1 MGVND
6 PNRLRTLAPGNS
18 RLYER
23 YFLMVVGLACL
34 TMLVCFAWAYATAIT
49 LGDRVTSPWVQ
60 VTWACTCGLFAIFGL
75 AVGVLPGMTL
85 LTQPEQFQ
93 RMVGPQV
100 LRRRFDLRRWPR
112 LSGLFQTWAGIGIIA
127 IALIF
132 HSRFGTLSDPRTP
145 LWNDVQAVLIVVG
158 VTLVPWMVVIV
169 IGMLLAR
176 ATR

>member
-1 MGVND
+1 
-6 PNRLRTLAPGNS
+6 
-18 RLYER
+18 
-23 YFLMVVGLACL
+23 
-34 TMLVCFAWAYATAIT
+34 
-49 LGDRVTSPWVQ
+49 
-60 VTWACTCGLFAIFGL
+60 
-75 AVGVLPGMTL
+75 MTL